1 MEKQLKKKI
10 EDSAASPRQKR
21 TLCKEALDDVVRK
34 SNLFRGRLEL
44 IRDVIFNDDDENEN
58 DENERKNIV
67 KCLVCAEN
75 AETIRKLENS
85 LRIEKLER
93 SNVKRDNTDAMKTI
107 AELRADVTQL
117 GKIISRVFRSEI
129 KPRELKE
136 IAAKFLDA
144 TSSEKH
150 EKE

>member
-10 EDSAASPRQKR
+10 EDTAASPRQKR

-58 DENERKNIV
+58 DENERKNRV

-107 AELRADVTQL
+107 AEL
-117 GKIISRVFRSEI
+117 
-129 KPRELKE
+129 
-136 IAAKFLDA
+136 
-144 TSSEKH
+144 
-150 EKE
+150 

>member
-1 MEKQLKKKI
+1 LEKQLKKKI

-67 KCLVCAEN
+67 KC
-75 AETIRKLENS
+75 
-85 LRIEKLER
+85 
-93 SNVKRDNTDAMKTI
+93 
-107 AELRADVTQL
+107 
-117 GKIISRVFRSEI
+117 
-129 KPRELKE
+129 
-136 IAAKFLDA
+136 
-144 TSSEKH
+144 
-150 EKE
+150 